1 MLIEVAA
8 RLRAASRSGEVL
20 ARYGGEE
27 FALLVPDA
35 GPGRLS
41 VIANRLRERVAEKPF
56 PVNAGNDDI
65 PLSVTVSV
73 GSASFPTHGDGP
85 DDIVVI
91 ADRALYAAKAA
102 GRNRIAVGPEPLPAV
117 DPDTDGAMAEFLCQ
131 VADRVDGWLHRYDHS
146 RSVSRWA
153 GVARASSGSTRRRSG
168 SRSSPVACTTSA
180 RSSFPRWC

>member
-1 MLIEVAA
+1 
-8 RLRAASRSGEVL
+8 
-20 ARYGGEE
+20 
-27 FALLVPDA
+27 VPDA

-41 VIANRLRERVAEKPF
+41 VIANRLRERVAEKPI

-102 GRNRIAVGPEPLPAV
+102 GRNCVRTLPFEA
-117 DPDTDGAMAEFLCQ
+117 
-131 VADRVDGWLHRYDHS
+131 S
-146 RSVSRWA
+146 RSGGAFPVSA
-153 GVARASSGSTRRRSG
+153 
-168 SRSSPVACTTSA
+168 P
-180 RSSFPRWC
+180 